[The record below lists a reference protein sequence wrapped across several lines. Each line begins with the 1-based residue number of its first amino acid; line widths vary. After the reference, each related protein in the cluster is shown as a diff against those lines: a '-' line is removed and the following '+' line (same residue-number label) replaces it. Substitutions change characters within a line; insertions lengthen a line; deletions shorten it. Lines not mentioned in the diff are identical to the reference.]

1 MATGNIGVNN
11 QWWNIHTGAVQI
23 AQNVTLS
30 NYPGYTSA
38 NSSPQWRVSMS
49 KKVTFWSQV
58 HPASFKPFSPT
69 LAASQTK
76 LRATTS
82 AASAQVSQNN
92 TRKNSKK
99 LNIFSLWQGRLF
111 QYFFQARSFVGRG
124 KPASLSTGGE
134 LCQAKSSEEQVRI
147 PSFSISCEM
156 CRKRVECADTKCVEI
171 FLKLYQMIGKSENG
185 TKDHG
190 LEWLKMADLPI
201 LPLSGIVG
209 YPTTQHLAK
218 EDFFIFL
225 HHCQWYIGLHH
236 AFGHDNHMTIMIVTI
251 MALVCIYS

>member
-76 LRATTS
+76 LGATTS
-82 AASAQVSQNN
+82 ATSAQVSQNN

-111 QYFFQARSFVGRG
+111 QYFFPGKVVCWERQAGQLVNWWRALSGQEQRGTGSDSFVFNILWNVPIRGRM
-124 KPASLSTGGE
+124 
-134 LCQAKSSEEQVRI
+134 CRH
-147 PSFSISCEM
+147 EM
-156 CRKRVECADTKCVEI
+156 CRDISKT
-171 FLKLYQMIGKSENG
+171 
-185 TKDHG
+185 
-190 LEWLKMADLPI
+190 LPN
-201 LPLSGIVG
+201 
-209 YPTTQHLAK
+209 
-218 EDFFIFL
+218 D
-225 HHCQWYIGLHH
+225 W
-236 AFGHDNHMTIMIVTI
+236 
-251 MALVCIYS
+251 